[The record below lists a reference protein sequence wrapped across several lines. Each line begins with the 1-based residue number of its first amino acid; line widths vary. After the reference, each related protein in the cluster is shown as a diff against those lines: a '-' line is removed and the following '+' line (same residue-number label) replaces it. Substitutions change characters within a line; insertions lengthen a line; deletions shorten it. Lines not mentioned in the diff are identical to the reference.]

1 MEDEKYSVPN
11 WEKLLSD
18 YARHQQAY
26 QENMNTVEDL
36 NPIVWTWSDASELPM
51 VNPTVDKTALT
62 EYERSKKRA
71 LDEHKILTG
80 IESMAKNF
88 VKQGNIVTAESLR
101 AMVPG
106 HVSSDAIAAAFGIN
120 EAGRAPGEQS
130 MELMMARRAYAQYIG
145 VEKSFGGWDDGMESL
160 RKDESMEAHAD
171 EFGKEGSMKM
181 RWNDAHNY
189 KKVNTVEGEF
199 DDLDDN
205 DKFAIR
211 RAQELSGK
219 NQRGGRGPSGGKAW
233 KLHVWLRPGQEDYF
247 KKERQKY
254 IDKHTNQEGEISPE
268 GQHELAEVDTER
280 KALTQGKIKPFKHID
295 RYKRDSVQPG
305 TIAAKNIKM
314 GRVSDH
320 GPKKNE
326 TEGMNQEDIE
336 GQWIDMKSKQM
347 IPLEGQHGPTAAS
360 MHPGEVHR
368 MKVGR
373 AHIGRRQ
380 KNSDG
385 TSTPIQRTEPEKVE
399 GFSMPGIWSATSHPE
414 YAVRRSDPSLR
425 GIPISVLEGRPKRLA
440 NKREH
445 RQRVVI
451 PESSWQDLARDVE
464 RGVVN
469 VKGRNGTIATRR
481 LTAKEKSN
489 LQQAAAAL
497 ATKAGV
503 VRSPEQFAS
512 LSSRTQA
519 SYRGKVVRELYRN
532 RHSARFGSAS
542 GRSERDRLI
551 SERNAARS
559 EGEGPVWARSLSTL
573 ERGLRKIFDPDVLNR
588 EGIPA
593 PVSTSPPTAFHHPVA
608 MNRRKA
614 PGAPPVPVGK
624 SMKKKDEGNKEK
636 SGVPPQRV
644 PSQSGTKATGKSPV
658 ETPPPALETLMRA
671 LAKAD
676 MQDINVTD
684 MWVPSAQSND
694 PKKKTPNP
702 DINKRIYEEIKMASE
717 LESRKKSGSSKI
729 R

>member
-26 QENMNTVEDL
+26 QESMNTVEDL

-51 VNPTVDKTALT
+51 VNPTVDNKALT

-71 LDEHKILTG
+71 SDEHKILTG

-130 MELMMARRAYAQYIG
+130 MELMMARRAYAQHIG
-145 VEKSFGGWDDGMESL
+145 IEKSFGGWEDGLESL
-160 RKDESMEAHAD
+160 RKDEPMEAHAD

-189 KKVNTVEGEF
+189 KKMNTVEGEF
-199 DDLDDN
+199 DDLDAD
-205 DKFAIR
+205 DQFAIR

-219 NQRGGRGPSGGKAW
+219 NQRAGRGQSGGKSW
-233 KLHVWLRPGQEDYF
+233 KLHVWLRPGQEDYY

-254 IDKHTNQEGEISPE
+254 IDKHTNQQGEVSPE
-268 GQHELAEVDTER
+268 AQHELAEVDAER

-314 GRVSDH
+314 GRVDSH

-326 TEGMNQEDIE
+326 SDGMNQEDIE
-336 GQWIDMKSKQM
+336 SQWIDTKSKQM

-373 AHIGRRQ
+373 AHVGRRQ

-385 TSTPIQRTEPEKVE
+385 TSTPIKRTEPEKVE
-399 GFSMPGIWSATSHPE
+399 GFSMPSIWSATSHPE

-425 GIPISVLEGRPKRLA
+425 GIPISVLEGRPKGLA

-464 RGVVN
+464 RGVVK
-469 VKGRNGTIATRR
+469 VKGRNGTTTTRR

-512 LSSRTQA
+512 LNPRTQA
-519 SYRGKVVRELYRN
+519 SYRGKVVRELHRN
-532 RHSARFGSAS
+532 RHSERFGSAS

-573 ERGLRKIFDPDVLNR
+573 ERGLRKIIEPAAENEQAQQERVS
-588 EGIPA
+588 A
-593 PVSTSPPTAFHHPVA
+593 PVPTALHKPTS
-608 MNRRKA
+608 MYRRKA
-614 PGAPPVPVGK
+614 PGGPPAPVGK
-624 SMKKKDEGNKEK
+624 SMDKKEGGNKEK

-644 PSQSGTKATGKSPV
+644 PAQSRTKVTGKSPV
-658 ETPPPALETLMRA
+658 ETSPPALETLMRA
-671 LAKAD
+671 LMKAD
-676 MQDINVTD
+676 MQDINVTT

-702 DINKRIYEEIKMASE
+702 DINKRIYEEIRMASE
-717 LESRKKSGSSKI
+717 LESRKKSNSSKT